1 METRTEEN
9 NMPKKIILLLL
20 AVATCTAILSLS
32 LTASAAGETD
42 NTIYL
47 LECNNPNES
56 YHDFARSLYVADFC
70 DYGDETRGAY
80 YREGII
86 QNDLWSVMVYPGD
99 GLDLSSSRFVAI
111 YFYADS
117 AKDIGNLYF
126 ELTSGPMD
134 DLEREYVVPP
144 TYSYHDG
151 WNIIFIDLQHDVAW
165 AQRGTVGY
173 TKNDDTFDISHVR
186 FMRLWGSYGG
196 EESAMGATFTVNHLD
211 FDSDTVYILNADS
224 PTESYHDDARSY
236 YDADRNGYGDG
247 TRGAYY
253 REGTFPVGTGLYT
266 TVIYNP
272 TIDLKSA
279 KYALVNFYVKDPS
292 AYDSLFID
300 LGNGALSQAR
310 RQYVIR
316 SGDMTAGWNVFY
328 LDINNSAPAAAP
340 GTVGYSIS
348 DTDYTGNA
356 SLLYAYGC
364 SNGTESALGAIYLVD
379 ELPEGWGKTE
389 EPETTPATSNE
400 TNAPATGETQ
410 AESDKNTPENQTDPV
425 ETKESKSGG
434 CSGSVPTTVLCLV
447 LSAFGG
453 SFVMRTGKRR
463 H

>member
-1 METRTEEN
+1 ML
-9 NMPKKIILLLL
+9 KKTVLLLL
-20 AVATCTAILSLS
+20 AVATCTALLSLP
-32 LTASAAGETD
+32 LTVFAAGD
-42 NTIYL
+42 ADDTIYL
-47 LECNNPNES
+47 LECTDPNES
-56 YHDFARSLYVADFC
+56 YHDYARSLYVADFNE
-70 DYGDETRGAY
+70 YGDETRGAY
-80 YREGII
+80 FREGII

-117 AKDIGNLYF
+117 AKEIGNLYF

-134 DLEREYVVPP
+134 DMEREYVVPS

-151 WNIIFIDLQHDVAW
+151 WNIIFIDLQNDVAW

-173 TKNDDTFDISHVR
+173 TKNDDTFDIAHVR

-224 PTESYHDDARSY
+224 PNESYHDGARAY
-236 YDADRNGYGDG
+236 YDDTKNGYGDG
-247 TRGAYY
+247 TRGAYF

-272 TIDLKSA
+272 TIDLNAA
-279 KYALVNFYVKDPS
+279 KYALVNFYVKDPA

-316 SGDMTAGWNVFY
+316 ASDMKEGWNVFY
-328 LDINNSAPAAAP
+328 LDINHSASEAAS
-340 GTVGYSIS
+340 GTCGYSIS
-348 DTDYTGNA
+348 DADYTGNA

-364 SNGTESALGAIYLVD
+364 SNGTESALGSIYLVE
-379 ELPEGWGKTE
+379 ELSEGWGKPAETE
-389 EPETTPATSNE
+389 PAETQPEPVDETQAGTAE
-400 TNAPATGETQ
+400 ETQ
-410 AESDKNTPENQTDPV
+410 AETEKSTAAPQTEPSETDKP
-425 ETKESKSGG
+425 KSKG
-434 CSGSVPTTVLCLV
+434 CAGSVPAAVLCLV
-447 LSAFGG
+447 LTAAGG
-453 SFVMRTGKRR
+453 SVAVRRGKRR
-463 H
+463 N